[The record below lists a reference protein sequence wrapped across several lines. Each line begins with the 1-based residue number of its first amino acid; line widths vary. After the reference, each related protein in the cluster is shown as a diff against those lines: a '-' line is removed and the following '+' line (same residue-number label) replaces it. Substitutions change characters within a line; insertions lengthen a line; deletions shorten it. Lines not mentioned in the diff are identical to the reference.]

1 MKNPI
6 LVPEL
11 RELLAAGSEQEI
23 RDFVTTVHPA
33 TVADLLAP
41 LRPAEAWRA
50 LQLVA
55 APLRASIFG
64 YFELDVQ
71 VEVAALLTRRE
82 LAELVSQMPADDRVD
97 LFHRLP
103 ASARTQLLPALAHAE
118 REDIRRLAAYAP
130 GTAGAVMTSDYATLS
145 PELTAGSAIE
155 HLRRVAP
162 DTETIYVA
170 YIVDA
175 ERRLAGHVSLRSLIL
190 APPARAVA
198 DLMTEETI
206 SVRVDEDQE
215 EVARRISSFDLLAI
229 PVVDREMRLVGIVTH
244 DDALDIL
251 RQEQQEDVEK
261 FAAITGTHAVGT
273 YLRTP
278 ATAHF
283 RNRVLWVVGLA
294 AAGLISGMI
303 IHSYESALEQLL
315 LLALYMPMVADTG
328 GNTGSQSATI
338 IVRALALG
346 EVRPGDA
353 LRVLYKEL
361 QISLLLA
368 VLLGLLAYGKV
379 LFLSAGA
386 AIPLGLSLPK
396 IGVAIALALAA
407 QVVTATL
414 VGAVLPLLAA
424 RFKLDPAVVSAPAL
438 TTVVDITGLLIYFS
452 VARLILG
459 V

>member
-11 RELLAAGSEQEI
+11 RELLAAGREQEI
-23 RDFVTTVHPA
+23 LDFATAVHPA
-33 TVADLLAP
+33 TVADLVAP
-41 LRPAEAWRA
+41 LRPAEAWRV

-82 LAELVSQMPADDRVD
+82 LAELVSQMSADDRVD

-103 ASARTQLLPALAHAE
+103 ESARTQLLPALAHAE

-145 PELTAGSAIE
+145 PEMTAGSAIE
-155 HLRRVAP
+155 HLRRIAP

-175 ERRLAGHVSLRSLIL
+175 ERRLVGHVSLRSLIL
-190 APPARAVA
+190 APPERIVA

-206 SVRVDEDQE
+206 FVRVDEDQE
-215 EVARRISSFDLLAI
+215 EVARRISSYDLLAI
-229 PVVDREMRLVGIVTH
+229 PVVDGEMRLVGIVTY

-278 ATAHF
+278 ATTHF

-294 AAGLISGMI
+294 AAGLLSGMV
-303 IHSYESALEQLL
+303 IHSYEGVLEKLL

-346 EVRPGDA
+346 EVRPRDA

-368 VLLGLLAYGKV
+368 ALLGLLAYGKV
-379 LFLSAGA
+379 LLLSAGA
-386 AIPLGLSLPK
+386 EIPVGLSLPK

-414 VGAVLPLLAA
+414 VGAVLPLAA
-424 RFKLDPAVVSAPAL
+424 ATFKHDPAVVSAPAL

>member
-11 RELLAAGSEQEI
+11 RELLAAGREQEI

-33 TVADLLAP
+33 TVADLLA
-41 LRPAEAWRA
+41 LRPAETWRV

-55 APLRASIFG
+55 PPLRASIFG

-103 ASARTQLLPALAHAE
+103 ESARTQLLPALAHAE

-130 GTAGAVMTSDYATLS
+130 RTAGAVMTSDYATLS
-145 PELTAGSAIE
+145 PELSAGSAIE

-175 ERRLAGHVSLRSLIL
+175 ERRLVGHVSLRSLIL
-190 APPARAVA
+190 APPARVVT
-198 DLMTEETI
+198 DLITEETI
-206 SVRVDEDQE
+206 SVSVDEDQE

-229 PVVDREMRLVGIVTH
+229 PVVDGEMRLVGIVTY

-273 YLRTP
+273 YIRTP
-278 ATAHF
+278 ATTHF

-346 EVRPGDA
+346 EVRPRDA
-353 LRVLYKEL
+353 LRVLFKEL

-386 AIPLGLSLPK
+386 EIPVGLSLPK

-424 RFKLDPAVVSAPAL
+424 RFKFDPAVVSAPAL